1 MQLYMETL
9 NTIGSIASIVS
20 LLISFFVITQIT
32 TIKNSLQNNE
42 NTRTKQKNIDTM
54 GDVTGRDK
62 LR

>member
-1 MQLYMETL
+1 METL